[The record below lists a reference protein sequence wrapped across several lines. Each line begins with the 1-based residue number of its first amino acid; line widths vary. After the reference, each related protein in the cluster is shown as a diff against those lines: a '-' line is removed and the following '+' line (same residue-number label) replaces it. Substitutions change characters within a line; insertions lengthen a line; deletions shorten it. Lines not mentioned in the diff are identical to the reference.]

1 MNDQLMVQS
10 IDEWNH
16 CECYRND
23 HEELMGCHWYHW
35 YHCCFQTIV
44 MMNDWDREN
53 GSIGVV
59 IMISG

>member
-1 MNDQLMVQS
+1 MNDQLMVQR

-23 HEELMGCHWYHW
+23 HEELMSCHW

-44 MMNDWDREN
+44 MMNDWDIDN
-53 GSIGVV
+53 GLMIVV
-59 IMISG
+59 L

>member
-23 HEELMGCHWYHW
+23 HEEFMSCHW

-44 MMNDWDREN
+44 MMNDWDRDN

-59 IMISG
+59 IMISGDF